1 MGSDTRGT
9 AFTKVMESTVELHI
23 GDKFIRTMVFTMV
36 ISMMSATMFNI
47 VLPEISQEYELT
59 YRQVSW
65 VSSAYLLVYAIGS
78 MIYGKLSD
86 RYRLKSLLTMGLLLL
101 SVGSLIGL
109 VAQNYWMVLL
119 SRIIQATGASVIPAL
134 AMVVPARYI
143 PTERRGK
150 VLGIMASGLAF
161 GGVLGPIA
169 SAVVANFAHWRW
181 LFVIPLTTLI
191 ALPLFRRYLVSEKVR
206 SPIGMDWIGGF
217 LLGGAV
223 ASLLLAVTG
232 GRWLLA
238 IVAIAL
244 ILLFVARICSAAQPF
259 VEPRLFY
266 NGRYSLGIIL
276 AFLVS
281 AIGFS
286 IPFLTPIMLDDIYNL
301 TPGTIGLVM
310 VPASLTA
317 AFLGKPGGKLADKK
331 GNTLLFLLA
340 SLLLLSAFLLLSML
354 IGRSLI
360 FVAVALIV
368 GQVGQ
373 TFIVV
378 AMSGTVANT
387 LVKEQVGVGMG
398 LMSMLNFIASSM
410 SGALISSVV
419 DQDAQSA
426 WNPFHLLGEGK
437 IYSNFYLILSL
448 SYIGLILIYIIRF
461 GYRTPLSDQQK

>member
-1 MGSDTRGT
+1 
-9 AFTKVMESTVELHI
+9 MESSIELNI

-119 SRIIQATGASVIPAL
+119 SRIIQAAGASVIPAL
-134 AMVVPARYI
+134 AIVIPTRYI

-150 VLGIMASGLAF
+150 VLGIMASGLAL

-169 SAVVANFAHWRW
+169 SALVANFAHWRW
-181 LFVIPLTTLI
+181 LFVIPLLTLI
-191 ALPLFRRYLVSEKVR
+191 SLPLFRRYLTSEKVR
-206 SPIGMDWIGGF
+206 SPSSIDWIGGF

-223 ASLLLAVTG
+223 AALLLAITDG
-232 GRWLLA
+232 SWLLA
-238 IVAIAL
+238 IVAIVF
-244 ILLFVARICSAAQPF
+244 IILFVVRIRLAAQPF
-259 VEPRLFY
+259 IEPSLFY
-266 NGRYSLGIIL
+266 NRRYFLGIIL

-286 IPFLTPIMLDDIYNL
+286 IPFLTPIMLVDIYNL
-301 TPGTIGLVM
+301 NPGTIGLVM
-310 VPASLTA
+310 IPASLTA
-317 AFLGKPGGKLADKK
+317 AFLGKQGGKLADRN
-331 GNTLLFLLA
+331 GNTLLFKLA
-340 SLLLLSAFLLLSML
+340 SLLLLSAFLLLSIL

-360 FVAVALIV
+360 FVAIALIV

-373 TFIVV
+373 SFIVV

-387 LVKEQVGVGMG
+387 LAKEQAGVGMG
-398 LMSMLNFIASSM
+398 LMAMLNFMASSV
-410 SGALISSVV
+410 SGALISFVV
-419 DQDAQSA
+419 DLDAQSA
-426 WNPFHLLGEGK
+426 WNPFYLLGEGK
-437 IYSNFYLILSL
+437 IYSNLYLILSI

-461 GYRTPLSDQQK
+461 GYRTPLNYQQK

>member
-1 MGSDTRGT
+1 MGSDTRAT
-9 AFTKVMESTVELHI
+9 AFTNTMESTIELHI
-23 GDKFIRTMVFTMV
+23 GDKFIRTMIFTMV

-47 VLPEISQEYELT
+47 VLPEISQEYDLT

-109 VAQNYWMVLL
+109 VAQTYWMVLL
-119 SRIIQATGASVIPAL
+119 SRIIQAAGASVIPAL

-143 PTERRGK
+143 PAERRGK
-150 VLGIMASGLAF
+150 VLGIMASGLAL

-169 SAVVANFAHWRW
+169 SAIFANFAHWRW
-181 LFVIPLTTLI
+181 LFVIPLITLI
-191 ALPLFRRYLVSEKVR
+191 ALPLFRRYLAFEKVR
-206 SPIGMDWIGGF
+206 SPIGMDWFGGF

-223 ASLLLAVTG
+223 ATLLFAITG

-238 IVAIAL
+238 IVAIAFTMM
-244 ILLFVARICSAAQPF
+244 FVVRIHSAAQPF
-259 VEPRLFY
+259 VDPSLFY
-266 NGRYSLGIIL
+266 NSHYSLGIIL

-286 IPFLTPIMLDDIYNL
+286 IPFLTPIMLVDIYNL

-310 VPASLTA
+310 IPASLAA
-317 AFLGKPGGKLADKK
+317 AFLGKQGGKLADRS
-331 GNTLLFLLA
+331 GNTLLFFLA
-340 SLLLLSAFLLLSML
+340 SLLLLSAFLLLSIL

-360 FVAVALIV
+360 FVAIALIV

-387 LVKEQVGVGMG
+387 LPKEQAGVGMG
-398 LMSMLNFIASSM
+398 LMAMLNFIASSV
-410 SGALISSVV
+410 SGALISLVV
-419 DQDAQSA
+419 DQDTQTA
-426 WNPFHLLGEGK
+426 WNPFYLLGEGK
-437 IYSNFYLILSL
+437 IYSNLYLIISL
-448 SYIGLILIYIIRF
+448 SYVGLFLIYIDRF
-461 GYRTPLSDQQK
+461 GYRTPLSYQQK

>member
-1 MGSDTRGT
+1 MNLASRQCHLIDHTEQLYMGGADMGSDTRGT

-206 SPIGMDWIGGF
+206 SPIGMDWIGDFYSENCSVTTISSYWRKVVVSHRSHCFDSAVCGAYM
-217 LLGGAV
+217 LGCTTIRRAAPV
-223 ASLLLAVTG
+223 LQRS
-232 GRWLLA
+232 
-238 IVAIAL
+238 
-244 ILLFVARICSAAQPF
+244 ILFRDYIGV
-259 VEPRLFY
+259 
-266 NGRYSLGIIL
+266 
-276 AFLVS
+276 LVS

-317 AFLGKPGGKLADKK
+317 AFLGKPAE
-331 GNTLLFLLA
+331 NWQTRREIHFYFYSHPSSYYRLFFFCRC
-340 SLLLLSAFLLLSML
+340 SL
-354 IGRSLI
+354 
-360 FVAVALIV
+360 
-368 GQVGQ
+368 
-373 TFIVV
+373 
-378 AMSGTVANT
+378 
-387 LVKEQVGVGMG
+387 
-398 LMSMLNFIASSM
+398 
-410 SGALISSVV
+410 
-419 DQDAQSA
+419 DD
-426 WNPFHLLGEGK
+426 P
-437 IYSNFYLILSL
+437 
-448 SYIGLILIYIIRF
+448 
-461 GYRTPLSDQQK
+461 